1 MGEYALRKVTILF
14 PRLDVTFKEGPVPE
28 DRGPIPPIRVHWQK
42 MGDRLLET
50 HRKAGDFIQYI
61 EKPLWQFTPEFVESL
76 GTDIVYV
83 PHKST
88 DTFPVNG
95 KEIRYYMQ
103 SVFPFQFYIDSKG
116 FAGGASRYPFDF
128 DVDREVQPGSFYAQM
143 QARALTGES
152 KFQQPAIG
160 SLKIEGGP
168 YTLFLCQIP
177 HDETIKYH
185 SDVSVFDAMIATCEA
200 TKKLNMPLIVKGHPV
215 NPSSMGS
222 LYQAAKRYDHVDWID
237 DVSIHDLIPKAHAV
251 VVVNS
256 GTGMEAMLHKRPV
269 ITFGRCEYDCVSNK
283 ATADNIVDVLR
294 SPVFN
299 EKEVRAFFESWY
311 EWTYDTRNGNSFN
324 GL

>member
-1 MGEYALRKVTILF
+1 MRKVTILF

-28 DRGPIPPIRVHWQK
+28 GRGEIPPIRIHWQNFK
-42 MGDRLLET
+42 DKLLQ
-50 HRKAGDFIQYI
+50 HHMLKAGDKVSFI

-76 GTDIVYV
+76 DADIVYV

-88 DTFPVNG
+88 DTFPVSG
-95 KEIRYYMQ
+95 KEVRYYMQ

-128 DVDREVQPGSFYAQM
+128 DADREIPHGSFYAQM
-143 QARALTGES
+143 QVRALTGES
-152 KFQQPAIG
+152 KFAQPPMG
-160 SLKIEGGP
+160 KITVESEGP
-168 YTLFLCQIP
+168 YVLFPCQIP

-185 SDVSVFDAMIATCEA
+185 SDISVLDSLMATCEA
-200 TKKLNMPLIVKGHPV
+200 TKKLNMPLVVKGHPV
-215 NPSSMGS
+215 NPGSMAP
-222 LYQAAKRYDHVDWID
+222 LYHAVKQYDHVHWVD
-237 DVSIHDLIPKAHAV
+237 DVSIHDLIPNAHAV

-311 EWTYDTRNGNSFN
+311 EWTYDTRNSKSFEN
-324 GL
+324 L

>member
-1 MGEYALRKVTILF
+1 MSKVAILF

-28 DRGPIPPIRVHWQK
+28 GRGAIPPIRVHWQNV
-42 MGDRLLET
+42 GDRILQA
-50 HRKAGDFIQYI
+50 HRKKGDWVQYI

-76 GTDIVYV
+76 DADIVYI

-88 DTFPVNG
+88 DTFPVKG
-95 KEIRYYMQ
+95 KEVRYYMQ

-128 DVDREVQPGSFYAQM
+128 DKDREIAPGSFYAQM

-152 KFQQPAIG
+152 KFEQPPISEITIKSDA
-160 SLKIEGGP
+160 P
-168 YTLFLCQIP
+168 YVLFLCQIP

-185 SDVSVFDAMIATCEA
+185 SDVSVWDALDATLKA
-200 TKKLNMPLIVKGHPV
+200 TKELNMPLVVKGHPV
-215 NPSSMGS
+215 NPGSMAPLHS
-222 LYQAAKRYDHVDWID
+222 LCKLYKHVYWFDNIN
-237 DVSIHDLIPKAHAV
+237 IHDLIPQAHAV

-256 GTGMEAMLHKRPV
+256 GTGMETLLHKRPIV
-269 ITFGRCEYDCVSNK
+269 TFGRCEYDCVSNK

-311 EWTYDTRNGNSFN
+311 EWTYDTRSSKSFER
-324 GL
+324 L